1 MKNLNFVAM
10 ILMIIGGL
18 NWGLIGFFNYNLVT
32 SLLGDASQMTKIVY
46 CVVGVCALYEAYCFL
61 KSKGSAAS

>member
-1 MKNLNFVAM
+1 MKKLELLAM

-32 SLLGDASQMTKIVY
+32 SLLGDASTWTKVVY
-46 CVVGVCALYEAYCFL
+46 CLVGVCALYEAYQFMR
-61 KSKGSAAS
+61 SRTA